1 MRVMLIFAE
10 HGPTMTNDIPPAWR
24 DYIALLRGSGAMFGG
39 EHLAL
44 PHAATTLRL
53 DGARRVVQDGP
64 YLDSKEQIG
73 GFVLLDVPDLAAAL
87 DWAARCPA
95 ARDGA
100 VEVRPLLGG

>member
-10 HGPTMTNDIPPAWR
+10 HAATMTDEIPEAWR
-24 DYIALLRGSGAMFGG
+24 AYIAELRASGAMFGG

-53 DGARRVVQDGP
+53 DGTRRVVREGP
-64 YLDSKEQIG
+64 YLQGQEQIG
-73 GFVLLDVPDLAAAL
+73 GFVLLDVPDMGAAL
-87 DWAARCPA
+87 EWAARCPA

-100 VEVRPLLGG
+100 VEVRPLMGG